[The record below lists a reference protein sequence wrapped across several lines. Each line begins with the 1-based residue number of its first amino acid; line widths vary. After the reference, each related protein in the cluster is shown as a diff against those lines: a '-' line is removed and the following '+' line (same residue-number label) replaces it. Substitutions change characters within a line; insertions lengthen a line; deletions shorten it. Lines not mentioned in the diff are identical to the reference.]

1 MKRLSLFVFLATLLI
16 LVVGVPSHKVYSQ
29 HSGSI
34 SLSPTSGFSTVTIAG
49 SGFSG
54 SGFYGGEISIYWDGE
69 PIPTVPAPLYAN
81 QQGNFTAIIS
91 VPTQTDPGE
100 HTVTARDQQG
110 TTASAIFEVVDM
122 TGPQGPRGEQGPAGE
137 QGPTGEQ
144 GAQGEPGPPG
154 PTGEQGP
161 PGLPGPAGEPG
172 AQGLSIAAIALA
184 LSALLL
190 TLLRRSK
197 R

>member
-1 MKRLSLFVFLATLLI
+1 MKRLSLFISLATLLI
-16 LVVGVPSHKVYSQ
+16 LVVGVPSHEVYAQ
-29 HSGSI
+29 VPPPPRI
-34 SLSPTSGFSTVTIAG
+34 YLSPTSGFSTVTIAG
-49 SGFSG
+49 SGF
-54 SGFYGGEISIYWDGE
+54 YDGEISIYWDGE
-69 PIPTVPAPLYAN
+69 PIPTVPAPLYAT
-81 QQGNFTAIIS
+81 QGNFTAIIS

-122 TGPQGPRGEQGPAGE
+122 TGPQGPRGEQSPAGE
-137 QGPTGEQ
+137 QGPTGEP

-161 PGLPGPAGEPG
+161 PGLPGPAGEQG

-190 TLLRRSK
+190 ILLRRAK

>member
-29 HSGSI
+29 HGGSI
-34 SLSPTSGFSTVTIAG
+34 SLSPTSGFSTVTIA
-49 SGFSG
+49 G

-100 HTVTARDQQG
+100 HTVTARDQGG

-137 QGPTGEQ
+137 QGSAGEP
-144 GAQGEPGPPG
+144 GPQGEPGPPG
-154 PTGEQGP
+154 EQGP
-161 PGLPGPAGEPG
+161 LGPPGPAGEP
-172 AQGLSIAAIALA
+172 APRGLSIAAITLA

-190 TLLRRSK
+190 TLLRRAK